1 MQLRWLDP
9 VEHLAI
15 DPSMVSNT
23 QINLARDFIRKM
35 DRERAGPKIIKY
47 FSKAVNIIV
56 KMITFTTG
64 REDLSI
70 DDFLPIMVFLFISV
84 GPVNVI
90 SNFGN
95 TTYFLL
101 TSEEN
106 ENTGYNL
113 ANIEGCIN
121 FINMYNEEKCNMT
134 KEEFNENCRK
144 SLQMNS
150 MSEYL
155 NNSTKK
161 EDEDTEDNKNE
172 IE

>member
-1 MQLRWLDP
+1 
-9 VEHLAI
+9 
-15 DPSMVSNT
+15 MVSNT

-95 TTYFLL
+95 ATYFMLS
-101 TSEEN
+101 SEEN

-121 FINMYNEEKCNMT
+121 FINMYNEEKCGMT
-134 KEEFNENCRK
+134 KEEFNENCKK

-155 NNSTKK
+155 NSSSKK
-161 EDEDTEDNKNE
+161 ESEVEENKIENE
-172 IE
+172 

>member
-1 MQLRWLDP
+1 
-9 VEHLAI
+9 
-15 DPSMVSNT
+15 
-23 QINLARDFIRKM
+23 
-35 DRERAGPKIIKY
+35 
-47 FSKAVNIIV
+47 
-56 KMITFTTG
+56 
-64 REDLSI
+64 
-70 DDFLPIMVFLFISV
+70 MVFLFISV

-101 TSEEN
+101 SSEEN

-121 FINMYNEEKCNMT
+121 FINMYNEERCNMT

-144 SLQMNS
+144 SLQMYS
-150 MSEYL
+150 MNEYL
-155 NNSTKK
+155 NSNPKK
-161 EDEDTEDNKNE
+161 EDEGIEENKNE

>member
-1 MQLRWLDP
+1 MDNLC
-9 VEHLAI
+9 I
-15 DPSMVSNT
+15 NPSMVSNT

-70 DDFLPIMVFLFISV
+70 DDFLPIMVYLFISV
-84 GPVNVI
+84 GPGNMI

-95 TTYFLL
+95 ATYFILS
-101 TSEEN
+101 SEEN

-121 FINMYNEEKCNMT
+121 FINMFNEEKCNMT
-134 KEEFNENCRK
+134 KEEFNELCRE
-144 SLQMNS
+144 SLLKNS
-150 MSEYL
+150 L
-155 NNSTKK
+155 PGLINNMQKN
-161 EDEDTEDNKNE
+161 DEENEENKIENE
-172 IE
+172 GDGNYINEG